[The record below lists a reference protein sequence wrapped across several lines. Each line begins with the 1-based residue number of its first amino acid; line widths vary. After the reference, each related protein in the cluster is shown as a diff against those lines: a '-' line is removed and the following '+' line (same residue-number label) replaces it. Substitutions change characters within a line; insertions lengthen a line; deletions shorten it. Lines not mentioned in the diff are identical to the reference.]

1 MTMKLPAL
9 PNIKIGYSENL
20 SRFAKV
26 AAPVGV
32 IAVSVLVL
40 IFVVWPKFGDVL
52 SLRTVNNEL
61 AARAQKLETK
71 AQMLS
76 GYDKNQLESQLGFS
90 EALLPSD
97 KEVFSLVAQ
106 IERAAGASGVVLN
119 KVDAS
124 PGSVSDGNTQGQ
136 NANTAPVNLPGTVQT
151 PADAAAGNTPRVQV
165 KVSLSSDYKSFLQFL
180 NNVFAFSRVLVIR
193 DLALSSV
200 GGTGQTTGQIKTL
213 ITIDAYYQP
222 LPRELSSVEAPI
234 DDLTQS
240 EIKRLNQVKASGTS
254 GQPPLPPVQGGRSDL
269 FAPF

>member
-1 MTMKLPAL
+1 MKLPAI
-9 PNIKIGYSENL
+9 PSIKLGYSENF
-20 SRFAKV
+20 SRFAKAIV
-26 AAPVGV
+26 PVGV
-32 IAVSVLVL
+32 IAVSTLVL

-52 SLRTVNNEL
+52 SLRTVNNDL

-76 GYDKNQLESQLGFS
+76 GYDKNQLESQLGYS

-124 PGSVSDGNTQGQ
+124 PGSVSDGNAQGQ
-136 NANTAPVNLPGTVQT
+136 VNTAPVNLPGTVQT
-151 PADAAAGNTPRVQV
+151 PADVAAGNTPKVEV

-180 NNVFAFSRVLVIR
+180 NNVLAFSRVLVIR
-193 DLALSSV
+193 DLTLSSV
-200 GGTGQTTGQIKTL
+200 IGSGQTAGQIKTL

-222 LPRELSSVEAPI
+222 LPQELSSVEAPI
-234 DDLTQS
+234 DDLTPS

-254 GQPPLPPVQGGRSDL
+254 GPPTLPPVQGGRSDL